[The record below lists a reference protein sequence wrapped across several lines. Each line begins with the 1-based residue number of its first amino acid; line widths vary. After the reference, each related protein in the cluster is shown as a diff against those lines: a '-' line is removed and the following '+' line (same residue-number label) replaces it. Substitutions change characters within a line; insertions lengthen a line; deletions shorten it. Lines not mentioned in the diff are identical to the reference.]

1 MLYFSELKNKKIY
14 TEDNVFVG
22 KLKDM
27 VFHASEAPNITDL
40 VAKSAKGDLMIPIEF
55 LKNFNKE
62 IIIQKGYKVSELEEN
77 QLYMTQNLLDNQI
90 IDIAGDKLV
99 RVNDIAIQD
108 KPGYF
113 IAGVDIGLLGILR
126 WFGLDEFLIR
136 ASKKFNINL
145 SSQFLSWADIH
156 PLELTR
162 GHVKIK
168 KELTKLKKIR
178 PEDLADYLER
188 TNVSNISRILNVVD
202 QETAT
207 DVIENL
213 NINYQTELFK
223 HFDPNKSSKIIAKID
238 PEEAVDILLSL
249 NRKRKKEI
257 LDALDTRTFDKITHL
272 LNLSR
277 TPVGH
282 FLTTEYLKVPS
293 SDRVKDVLY
302 KINEKT
308 RDFFVLFYVY
318 VVNENDELVGVFNLH
333 ELILQNQET
342 PVYKF
347 MSQNLITI
355 HLNTPEVIVLR
366 KLVKYKLYSLPV
378 LDKFNK
384 IVGVVTFD
392 DVIEHGIKHYDQ

>member
-1 MLYFSELKNKKIY
+1 MLYFSELEHKKIY

-27 VFHASEAPNITDL
+27 VFHASETPNITNI
-40 VAKSAKGDLMIPIEF
+40 VAKSSKGDLMIPIEF
-55 LKNFNKE
+55 LKDFNKDV
-62 IIIQKGYKVSELEEN
+62 IIRKGFKVSELKEN
-77 QLYMTQNLLDNQI
+77 ELYMTQNLLDNQI
-90 IDIAGDKLV
+90 IDITGDKLV

-113 IAGVDIGLLGILR
+113 ISGVDIGLLGVLR
-126 WFGLDEFLIR
+126 WFGLDDYLIR
-136 ASKKFNINL
+136 LSKKFNINL

-168 KELTKLKKIR
+168 KELTKLKKVR

-213 NINYQTELFK
+213 NINYQTELFR
-223 HFDPNKSSKIIAKID
+223 HFDPDKSAKIIAKID

-249 NRKRKKEI
+249 TKKRREI
-257 LDALDTRTFDKITHL
+257 ILEALDTKTFDKITHL

-277 TPVGH
+277 TPIGH
-282 FLTTEYLKVPS
+282 LLTTEFLKVPS
-293 SDRVKDVLY
+293 SDRVKDVTA
-302 KINEKT
+302 KINDKT

-333 ELILQNQET
+333 ELLLQKQEIA
-342 PVYKF
+342 VYKF
-347 MSQNLITI
+347 MHQNLITI

-366 KLVKYKLYSLPV
+366 KLIKYKLYSLPV
-378 LDKFNK
+378 IDKGNK
-384 IVGVVTFD
+384 LIGVVTFD
-392 DVIEHGIKHYDQ
+392 DVVEHGIKHYEQ